1 MDIAVPSRF
10 ACLKIEDDDFRPSG
24 HSKKKPDTKQT
35 KNPNSAAKEASK
47 SSWTATRKKGNNNEI
62 KLERPKSAINKKAKQ
77 KQREENDKDWEE
89 WQKKDAKFVNEEFEQ
104 QMQSAI
110 LQSKLDFEQQKK
122 SGVIKTE
129 PEPSHGKKKK
139 GKTMSLDQFLETNKE
154 SDVKEEP
161 KMKDNVRDF
170 FDEVFE
176 TAKKEITKEKVEQN
190 RKKRQETFEEV
201 ISLAQCQEK
210 LEAERAKNAILEKE
224 LEEARHEIA
233 LVKKRNTTLCSMLS
247 QGEMKDKAEVLLEL
261 ERLTHVK
268 EELTEEVSKLHKL
281 LEQERSNKNSAN
293 TNSSDVHAKHS
304 KEKIKKK
311 KH

>member
-10 ACLKIEDDDFRPSG
+10 ACLKIEDDDFRPSSG
-24 HSKKKPDTKQT
+24 QPKRKPEKQNKK
-35 KNPNSAAKEASK
+35 PNSAAKEASK
-47 SSWTATRKKGNNNEI
+47 SSWTSTRKKGNGSE
-62 KLERPKSAINKKAKQ
+62 KPKPATGAKKPKH
-77 KQREENDKDWEE
+77 KQREEHDKDWEE
-89 WQKKDAKFVNEEFEQ
+89 WQKKDTKFVNEEFEQ

-110 LQSKLDFEQQKK
+110 LQSKLDYEQQKK
-122 SGVIKTE
+122 FGVIKTE
-129 PEPSHGKKKK
+129 PEPSQGKKKK

-154 SDVKEEP
+154 SEQKEEP
-161 KMKDNVRDF
+161 KVREDGKDF
-170 FDEVFE
+170 FNEVFE
-176 TAKKEITKEKVEQN
+176 SAKKEITKERVEQN
-190 RKKRQETFEEV
+190 RKKRQEAFEEV

-210 LEAERAKNAILEKE
+210 LEAERAKNFLLEKE
-224 LEEARHEIA
+224 LEDAKKEIS

-268 EELTEEVSKLHKL
+268 EELTEEVAKLHKL
-281 LEQERSNKNSAN
+281 LEQERSNKNSTHTI
-293 TNSSDVHAKHS
+293 TNDVHAKHS